1 MIAGLKTLKR
11 QSNLRATLI
20 TQKIVRLA
28 VLSLCLVLMSSCGAN
43 WHLKR
48 AIAKDPTLLQK
59 EVVKVDTVLIT
70 KERVLRDTIVSAKY
84 DTIET
89 VKNNVSLR
97 IVRIN
102 DTILVDAV
110 CPPDT
115 IVFTKEVIVDKV
127 VYEHKPKM
135 QNILLL
141 ALVVLLFLLYLRRII
156 KFFI

>member
-1 MIAGLKTLKR
+1 MITGSTIWKR
-11 QSNLRATLI
+11 LSSPRATLI

>member
-1 MIAGLKTLKR
+1 MRTPKTVK
-11 QSNLRATLI
+11 
-20 TQKIVRLA
+20 LA
-28 VLSLCLVLMSSCGAN
+28 VLSVCVLLMSSCGAN
-43 WHLKR
+43 WHLER
-48 AIAKDPTLLQK
+48 AIAKDPGILQK
-59 EVVKVDTVLIT
+59 QSVKVDTVLIT

-115 IVFTKEVIVDKV
+115 IVFTKEILVDKV
-127 VYEHKPKM
+127 VYSHRPKM

-156 KFFI
+156 KFFF

>member
-1 MIAGLKTLKR
+1 MITGSTIWKR
-11 QSNLRATLI
+11 LSSPRATLI

-70 KERVLRDTIVSAKY
+70 KERILRDTIVSAKY

-102 DTILVDAV
+102 DTILVDAI

-115 IVFTKEVIVDKV
+115 IFFTKEIAVDKV
-127 VYEHKPKM
+127 IYEHKPKM

-141 ALVVLLFLLYLRRII
+141 ALVVLLFLLYLKRII
-156 KFFI
+156 KFFF

>member
-1 MIAGLKTLKR
+1 MT
-11 QSNLRATLI
+11 
-20 TQKIVRLA
+20 
-28 VLSLCLVLMSSCGAN
+28 SCGAN

-70 KERVLRDTIVSAKY
+70 KERILRDTIVSAKY

-115 IVFTKEVIVDKV
+115 IFFTKEIAVDKV

-156 KFFI
+156 KFFF

>member
-115 IVFTKEVIVDKV
+115 IFFTKEIMVDKV